1 MSDTDVVVACNE
13 AINGR
18 DLDRLARLMH
28 EQHRFIDSA
37 GTAVE
42 GKAAC
47 VEAWRG
53 FFDAFPDYRNVFE
66 EVRSDA
72 AGAVR
77 VLGRS
82 ECSTPAL
89 AGPALWLAVVED
101 GLLLQWQGGGG
112 GGPRAGALRTPAT
125 CPG

>member
-1 MSDTDVVVACNE
+1 MSDTDVVVAFNE
-13 AINGR
+13 AINAR
-18 DLDRLARLMH
+18 DLDGLARLMH

-37 GTAVE
+37 GTAVD

-66 EVRSDA
+66 EIRSDA

-89 AGPALWLAVVED
+89 AGPARWLVLVDD
-101 GLLLQWQGGGG
+101 GLVLRWQVSDASGRDA
-112 GGPRAGALRTPAT
+112 GP
-125 CPG
+125 